1 MRPQTNGSEIPD
13 TYRASRAHRLALA
26 MPATEQS
33 RQSTYHQWQ
42 SVAETVHG
50 QRYLVATK
58 PGVFSHGRADPAAL
72 LLAEHAA
79 IKEGDTVLH
88 LNCGNGLFGAV
99 AATTAAR
106 VYFTDRHF
114 VSVQAALRTLSLN
127 NVVNAEVLLGHGAF
141 VLPAHVRPNVV
152 GIRIPHEKQALHQL
166 LHDAFLA
173 LPLGGRCYVA
183 GANNE
188 GIKPAQKAL
197 VDIFGNANKLA
208 EGGSH
213 RVILSTKRNEQP
225 ATEGLFDS
233 AFFEGDSFSEMFVT
247 LRGMPI
253 TVYSRPGVFSWDH
266 VDEATALLAEHMI
279 VNAGESVLD
288 LGCGSGGLGVTAAR
302 LSGTGR
308 VRLVDADVEAV
319 RSTRGTIE
327 VSGQKN
333 CSVEISD
340 VASAVI
346 HERFDVVLSNPPF
359 HVGKA
364 TNLELPQQFIRDAFT
379 VLNPGGRLY
388 LVANRTLP
396 YESMIETQFGKVTT
410 VHDGQRFKVLSAVK

>member
-1 MRPQTNGSEIPD
+1 
-13 TYRASRAHRLALA
+13 
-26 MPATEQS
+26 
-33 RQSTYHQWQ
+33 
-42 SVAETVHG
+42 
-50 QRYLVATK
+50 
-58 PGVFSHGRADPAAL
+58 
-72 LLAEHAA
+72 
-79 IKEGDTVLH
+79 
-88 LNCGNGLFGAV
+88 
-99 AATTAAR
+99 
-106 VYFTDRHF
+106 
-114 VSVQAALRTLSLN
+114 
-127 NVVNAEVLLGHGAF
+127 
-141 VLPAHVRPNVV
+141 
-152 GIRIPHEKQALHQL
+152 
-166 LHDAFLA
+166 
-173 LPLGGRCYVA
+173 
-183 GANNE
+183 
-188 GIKPAQKAL
+188 
-197 VDIFGNANKLA
+197 
-208 EGGSH
+208 
-213 RVILSTKRNEQP
+213 
-225 ATEGLFDS
+225 
-233 AFFEGDSFSEMFVT
+233 MFVT

-279 VNAGESVLD
+279 VNAAESVLD
-288 LGCGSGGLGVTAAR
+288 LGCGSCGLGVTAAR

>member
-1 MRPQTNGSEIPD
+1 MT
-13 TYRASRAHRLALA
+13 ALA
-26 MPATEQS
+26 TSQS
-33 RQSTYHQWQ
+33 SAYHHWQ
-42 SVAETVHG
+42 SVAETIRG
-50 QRYLVATK
+50 DRFLVATK
-58 PGVFSHGRADPAAL
+58 PGVFSHGRVDPAAI

-79 IKEGDTVLH
+79 IKAGDVVVH
-88 LNCGNGLFGAV
+88 MNCGNGLFGTV
-99 AATTAAR
+99 AATSASK
-106 VYFTDRHF
+106 VYFTDRHY
-114 VSVQAALRTLSLN
+114 VSYLAAQRTLALN
-127 NVVNAEVLLGHGAF
+127 NVSNAEVRLGHGAF
-141 VLPAHVRPNVV
+141 VLPRDVRPDVV
-152 GIRIPHEKQALHQL
+152 GIRIPHEKQALFQL
-166 LHDAFLA
+166 MHDAFRA
-173 LPLGGRCYVA
+173 LPVGGRCYVA

-188 GIKPAQKAL
+188 GIKTAQKTL

-213 RVILSTKRNEQP
+213 RVIVSTKRRDEP
-225 ATEGLFDS
+225 AADGIFDS
-233 AFFEGDSFSEMFVT
+233 AFLEGDAFSEMFVT

-266 VDEATALLAEHMI
+266 VDEATALLSDHMV
-279 VNAGESVLD
+279 VNLGDSVLD

-333 CSVEISD
+333 CSVEVSD

-346 HERFDVVLSNPPF
+346 EERFDIVVTNPPF

-364 TNLELPQQFIRDAFT
+364 TNLDLPQQFIRDAFE

-396 YESMIETQFGKVTT
+396 YESMIDAQFGAVTT
-410 VHDGQRFKVLSAVK
+410 VHDGQRFKVLAATK